1 VIALTLSELARE
13 VSAQCTHGGD
23 TTINGVKQDSREVE
37 PGDLFVVRKGA
48 SHDGAKYIEQAI
60 AKGAVA
66 LFGEPDLARC
76 GYALPIVTSSDAR
89 SAAAKLASAV
99 YGHPSFALQVLG
111 ITGTNG
117 KTTTAHLLRDAL
129 DAAVG
134 RSETG
139 ILGTVGHRFRDVV
152 FPTKHTTPEAD
163 ELARVLSSMKELG
176 ARYAAIEVSS
186 IALSEKRV
194 EGTRFAAAGFT
205 NFTQDHLDYH
215 GSMQA
220 YGEAK
225 SRLFLELGPGAS
237 IINVA
242 DPFGNALAEK
252 VSGPCV
258 RVSAVPG
265 VHADIEV
272 VRASFDLQRFGMQ
285 AQIRAFGK
293 DFELHSSL
301 LGAHNLENTVV
312 ALGFIHAL
320 GLDIERGL
328 SGIAKS
334 LGVPGRLER
343 CDLPGDALKVLVD
356 YAHTP
361 DALERVLSS
370 LRAVSQGSGG
380 RLLCV
385 FGCGG
390 DRDPLKRGPM
400 GDAVGR
406 LADIAIVT
414 SDNPRSEDPDAI
426 AVPIVNSLKALG
438 VSKLDGAALG
448 THSKGFYLEQDRARA
463 IELAVLAARSND
475 IVLIAGKGHEPY
487 QIIGSEIRNFD
498 DRDHARAALRLR
510 QAGKV

>member
-1 VIALTLSELARE
+1 VSTLSELARE
-13 VSAQCTHGGD
+13 VSAQYTHGGS
-23 TTINGVKQDSREVE
+23 TVITGIKQDSRDVE

-48 SHDGAKYIEQAI
+48 LHDGAKYIEQAI

-66 LFGEPDLARC
+66 LFGEPDLAVR
-76 GYALPIVTSSDAR
+76 GYALPVVTSLDAR

-139 ILGTVGHRFRDVV
+139 ILGTVGHRFGDAV

-163 ELARVLSSMKELG
+163 ELARVLAAMKDRG

-194 EGTRFAAAGFT
+194 EGTRFTAAGFT

-215 GSMQA
+215 GSMKA

-225 SRLFLELGPGAS
+225 ERLFLELGPGAS
-237 IINVA
+237 VINIA
-242 DPFGNALAEK
+242 DPFGEALAAK
-252 VSGPCV
+252 ISGPCV

-265 VHADIEV
+265 VRADIEV
-272 VRASFDLQRFGMQ
+272 VCASFDAERFGMQ

-293 DFELHSSL
+293 DFDLRSSL

-312 ALGFIHAL
+312 ALGFVHAL

-328 SGIAKS
+328 SGIAS
-334 LGVPGRLER
+334 SRGVPGRLER
-343 CDLPGDALKVLVD
+343 CDLPSDALKVLVD

-361 DALERVLSS
+361 DALERVLAS
-370 LRAVSQGSGG
+370 LRAVSDGFGG
-380 RLLCV
+380 RLFCV

-406 LADIAIVT
+406 LADVAIVT

-426 AVPIVNSLKALG
+426 ALPIVKSLKELG
-438 VSKLDGAALG
+438 ITQLDGAALN
-448 THSKGFYLEQDRARA
+448 TEKKGFCVEQDRARA
-463 IELAVLAARSND
+463 IELAVLAANSND

-487 QIIGSEIRNFD
+487 QIIGAEVRAFD
-498 DRDHARAALRLR
+498 DREHARIALRIR
-510 QAGKV
+510 RGVKD